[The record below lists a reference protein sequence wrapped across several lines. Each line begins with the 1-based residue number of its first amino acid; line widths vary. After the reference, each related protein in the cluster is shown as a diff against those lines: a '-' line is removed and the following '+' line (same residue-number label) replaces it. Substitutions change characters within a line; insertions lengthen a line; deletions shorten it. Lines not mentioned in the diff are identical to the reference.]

1 MPKTKVLI
9 AVKTYPALSKKYDEL
24 VCTAGFLPDG
34 TWIRIFPI
42 KFRSMDYIN
51 QYKKYD
57 WIEIDLL
64 KNEGDIRK
72 ESYRPR
78 TIDEVPTI
86 LSSVGTQNNWA
97 ERKETVLRNVYTN
110 LTQLIE
116 DSRHSKQ
123 RPAPTSLAVF
133 KPARIVKFECRPC
146 ERQWDAEKLQALKQ
160 QSLFEPKGDSVQV
173 VKKLPYTF
181 HYTFEDEAGR
191 QSTLMIED
199 WEIGALYWNCL
210 RSSDNDE
217 RLACE
222 KVRAKYMDEFTT
234 QKDLYFFLGTRL
246 TEHVKNYP
254 NPFSIIGV
262 FCPKKDELVKISGKP
277 KSAGQLELF

>member
-9 AVKTYPALSKKYDEL
+9 AVKTYPTLSKKYDEL

-51 QYKKYD
+51 QYSKYE
-57 WIEIDLL
+57 WVEIDLV

-86 LSSVGTQNNWA
+86 ISSVGTQNNWA
-97 ERKETVLRNVYTN
+97 ERKDIVLRNVYTN
-110 LTQLIE
+110 LTQLIA
-116 DSRHSKQ
+116 DSKL

-146 ERQWDAEKLQALKQ
+146 EREWDADKLQALRQ
-160 QSLFEPKGDSVQV
+160 QSIFEPKGDNVQV
-173 VKKLPYTF
+173 VKKLPYSF
-181 HYTFEDEAGR
+181 HYTFEDDAGR
-191 QSTLMIED
+191 ISCLMIED

-210 RSSDNDE
+210 RSSNGDE
-217 RLACE
+217 LLACE
-222 KVRAKYMDEFTT
+222 KVKAKYMAEFTT
-234 QKDLYFFLGTRL
+234 QKDLYLFLGTRL

-262 FCPKKDELVKISGKP
+262 FCPKKEELVKAPSKAKKDR
-277 KSAGQLELF
+277 KSVV

>member
-1 MPKTKVLI
+1 MPKTRVLI
-9 AVKTYPALSKKYDEL
+9 AVKTYPALSTKYDEL

-34 TWIRIFPI
+34 SWIRIFPI

-57 WIEIDLL
+57 WIEIDLV
-64 KNEGDIRK
+64 KNEGDIRR

-86 LSSVGTQNNWA
+86 LSSVGTQSNWA
-97 ERKETVLRNVYTN
+97 ERKAVVLQNVHTN
-110 LTQLIE
+110 LTQLIAE
-116 DSRHSKQ
+116 SRQ

-133 KPARIVKFECRPC
+133 KPTRILKFECRPT
-146 ERQWDAEKLQALKQ
+146 ERDWDAKKLQALQQ
-160 QSLFEPKGDSVQV
+160 QSLFESKGEKVQV

-181 HYTFEDEAGR
+181 HYEFEDDAGR
-191 QSTLMIED
+191 TCCLMIED

-210 RSSDNDE
+210 LRAGGDE
-217 RLACE
+217 RIARE
-222 KVRAKYMDEFTT
+222 KVKEKYLDEFTT
-234 QKDLYFFLGTRL
+234 QKDLYLFLGTRH
-246 TEHVKNYP
+246 TAHMRNYP

-262 FCPKKDELVKISGKP
+262 FCPKKEELTKPLVKAKI
-277 KSAGQLELF
+277 AGQMELF